1 MTDELIFDEERW
13 VALMAP
19 DAVDAA
25 LPYDEALAEAVEAD
39 ESVAAWLDAE
49 ALAELVDVE

>member
-1 MTDELIFDEERW
+1 VTDELIFDEARW

-19 DAVDAA
+19 DAVEAA
-25 LPYDEALAEAVEAD
+25 LTYDEALAQAVEAD